1 MRLQA
6 QMPIKLRNKLLGG
19 KKPLICIPIISE
31 DETHLVDEVNKVIKM
46 KPDAIEWRVDYFESI
61 KDFSKVN
68 HILKIIR
75 IKTDDIPIILTCRS
89 HEEGG
94 YKNIDDEVKLKLF
107 EGAIKSGY
115 VDAIDIELA
124 FGKEKIEHI
133 KSLATKKGVKLIL
146 SYHNFVETPSE
157 EFMMRK
163 IKEEITYGADIPKIA
178 VMPKEQGD
186 VLKLLSVTYNAR
198 KKISNPLITVSMGS
212 LGFISRF
219 VGCIFGSDM
228 TFASGVNESAPGQMP
243 IEEMRRFIEIII

>member
-1 MRLQA
+1 MLLGNALVIDKNTIFRN
-6 QMPIKLRNKLLGG
+6 LRNDRMNFDQLYEEIINFIKADTNSSYKISVGTDSQVADKTVFVSCILVHRVG
-19 KKPLICIPIISE
+19 KGATGFLHKCEIQRPVRNLREKIYLETCASLQLAYLF
-31 DETHLVDEVNKVIKM
+31 DE
-46 KPDAIEWRVDYFESI
+46 
-61 KDFSKVN
+61 
-68 HILKIIR
+68 
-75 IKTDDIPIILTCRS
+75 
-89 HEEGG
+89 
-94 YKNIDDEVKLKLF
+94 
-107 EGAIKSGY
+107 
-115 VDAIDIELA
+115 
-124 FGKEKIEHI
+124 EKIEHI